1 MLSRTELVKGDH
13 ERRGFYFLGTLAPSR
28 PYKFMGTH
36 MTSLS
41 ERPTRHLQLHTE
53 PAPRTAA
60 RSPQPAGLVSDADLL
75 RRCRRRDADAWNTLV
90 GRYERLVYTVALR
103 NGLSAEDA
111 ADVTQSTFV
120 ALVDSLD
127 RIRDE
132 EKLPSW
138 LMTVARRQAWRTRN
152 LSRRT
157 TSLDND
163 NTVEGTI
170 DPLADWATVT
180 TLHDALATL
189 GGTCRELLLA
199 LYFEPDEPSYA
210 EIAARFGRSIGGIG
224 PLRGRCL
231 DKLRVLLEDES

>member
-1 MLSRTELVKGDH
+1 MS
-13 ERRGFYFLGTLAPSR
+13 Y
-28 PYKFMGTH
+28 
-36 MTSLS
+36 LS
-41 ERPTRHLQLHTE
+41 ERPTRTTTLRI
-53 PAPRTAA
+53 ADGA
-60 RSPQPAGLVSDADLL
+60 RPAGPPGPQGGPVTDAELL
-75 RRCRRRDADAWNTLV
+75 RRCRRRDSDAWNTLV

-103 NGLSAEDA
+103 NGLTAEDA

-157 TSLDND
+157 TTLESAA
-163 NTVEGTI
+163 EGTT
-170 DPLADWATVT
+170 DPFADWAAATA
-180 TLHDALATL
+180 LHDALATL

-210 EIAARFGRSIGGIG
+210 EIAQRFGRSIGGIG

-231 DKLRVLLEDES
+231 DKLRVILGEES

>member
-1 MLSRTELVKGDH
+1 
-13 ERRGFYFLGTLAPSR
+13 
-28 PYKFMGTH
+28 
-36 MTSLS
+36 MT
-41 ERPTRHLQLHTE
+41 
-53 PAPRTAA
+53 
-60 RSPQPAGLVSDADLL
+60 DADLL

-111 ADVTQSTFV
+111 ADVTQATFV

-127 RIRDE
+127 KLRDE

-157 TSLDND
+157 TPLEFAA
-163 NTVEGTI
+163 EGTT
-170 DPLADWATVT
+170 DPFADWATMT
-180 TLHDALATL
+180 ALHDALATL

-199 LYFEPDEPSYA
+199 LYFEPDAPSYA
-210 EIAARFGRSIGGIG
+210 EIANRFGRSIGGIG

-231 DKLRVLLEDES
+231 DKLRVILGDES

>member
-1 MLSRTELVKGDH
+1 
-13 ERRGFYFLGTLAPSR
+13 
-28 PYKFMGTH
+28 

-41 ERPTRHLQLHTE
+41 ERPTRPPTLRI
-53 PAPRTAA
+53 ADSPRKAGPPG
-60 RSPQPAGLVSDADLL
+60 PQNGPVTDAELL
-75 RRCRRRDADAWNTLV
+75 RGCRRRDSEAWNTLV

-103 NGLSAEDA
+103 NGLSPEDA

-157 TSLDND
+157 TTL
-163 NTVEGTI
+163 EGTTEDTT
-170 DPLADWATVT
+170 DPFADWAAT
-180 TLHDALATL
+180 TALHDALATL

-210 EIAARFGRSIGGIG
+210 EIAERFGRSIGGIG

-231 DKLRVLLEDES
+231 DKLRVILRDES